1 MIDIL
6 HEGHKKLEERVLTM
20 ESALTKTKKE
30 LLETKKEVAILSLF
44 GEVGRSTKHV
54 SHKSPRL
61 KSRDQTIAFFFFR
74 LTIPRFC
81 QLLIC
86 TSLKVVMRRKRA
98 KIQLRKAANIL

>member
-1 MIDIL
+1 MYELGPLTNIFVIINCNVLYDLDIL

-61 KSRDQTIAFFFFR
+61 KPRDQTIAFFFSGLQFHG
-74 LTIPRFC
+74 F
-81 QLLIC
+81 
-86 TSLKVVMRRKRA
+86 V
-98 KIQLRKAANIL
+98 NY

>member
-1 MIDIL
+1 MSFMIDIL

-61 KSRDQTIAFFFFR
+61 KPRDQTIALFFSGLQFHGF
-74 LTIPRFC
+74 
-81 QLLIC
+81 
-86 TSLKVVMRRKRA
+86 V
-98 KIQLRKAANIL
+98 NY

>member
-6 HEGHKKLEERVLTM
+6 HEGHKKLEERVLTV

-44 GEVGRSTKHV
+44 DEVGRSTKHV

-61 KSRDQTIAFFFFR
+61 KPVTRPSRSFFPAYNSTVLSTIDIYQFESRDA
-74 LTIPRFC
+74 
-81 QLLIC
+81 
-86 TSLKVVMRRKRA
+86 S
-98 KIQLRKAANIL
+98 

>member
-1 MIDIL
+1 MYKLGPLTNIFVIINCNVLYDLDIL

-61 KSRDQTIAFFFFR
+61 KPRDQTIAFFFSGLQFHG
-74 LTIPRFC
+74 F
-81 QLLIC
+81 
-86 TSLKVVMRRKRA
+86 V
-98 KIQLRKAANIL
+98 NY

>member
-1 MIDIL
+1 MSFMIDIL

-30 LLETKKEVAILSLF
+30 LLGTKKEVAILSLF

-61 KSRDQTIAFFFFR
+61 KPRDQTIAFFFSGLQFHG
-74 LTIPRFC
+74 F
-81 QLLIC
+81 
-86 TSLKVVMRRKRA
+86 V
-98 KIQLRKAANIL
+98 NY

>member
-1 MIDIL
+1 MYELGPLTNIFVIINCNVLYDLDIL

-54 SHKSPRL
+54 SHKSPSL
-61 KSRDQTIAFFFFR
+61 KPRDQTIAFFFSGLQFHG
-74 LTIPRFC
+74 F
-81 QLLIC
+81 
-86 TSLKVVMRRKRA
+86 V
-98 KIQLRKAANIL
+98 NY